1 MILYTHTQ
9 HGNSNGRT
17 HMVPLLPPYF
27 NVHYVTLTVKEKTY
41 IMIHVEKVMQH
52 TKT

>member
-9 HGNSNGRT
+9 HGNSNGRIQV
-17 HMVPLLPPYF
+17 VPLLPPYF
-27 NVHYVTLTVKEKTY
+27 NVYYVTHTVKRKTY

-52 TKT
+52 TET